1 MKVNSCIRNL
11 LKLILVL
18 QNNSMDISCGSNDCS
33 KPFLGPSLSIDCYN
47 TRVITLYMKDGS
59 LFNGTFN
66 DGNTLIE
73 SPYFRI
79 QDIDNDCCTLMI
91 LNYVDGAFIPTR
103 RTIVVNIGCICAI
116 KCIEDIRITL

>member
-18 QNNSMDISCGSNDCS
+18 QNNSMDISCYSNDCS

-59 LFNGTFN
+59 LLNGTFN
-66 DGNTLIE
+66 NGNEIIE
-73 SPYFRI
+73 SSYFRI
-79 QDIDNDCCTLMI
+79 QAIDNDCCTLMI
-91 LNYVDGAFIPTR
+91 LNKVDGSFIPTR

>member
-47 TRVITLYMKDGS
+47 TRVITLYKK
-59 LFNGTFN
+59 NGEIFSSTYG
-66 DGNTLIE
+66 D
-73 SPYFRI
+73 SSSSYFRI
-79 QDIDNDCCTLMI
+79 QSVSDDCVTLLI
-91 LNYVDGAFIPTR
+91 LENTSDGYISTGEFI
-103 RTIVVNIGCICAI
+103 TINISCICAV
-116 KCIEDIRITL
+116 KCIEDVVVNNL